1 MVLGDRVV
9 MPHVLL
15 LVSWRTFASA
25 FSSLTGFCG
34 IMSNM
39 KLDSQ
44 RVKPLTS
51 KKKKPK
57 TNIFQPHDRLFSLDK
72 IDSLALIH
80 HSLWVAYV
88 DLGHIKLR
96 EMCIGLH
103 GQEPEQKI

>member
-9 MPHVLL
+9 TPHVLL

-44 RVKPLTS
+44 RAKPLTS

-57 TNIFQPHDRLFSLDK
+57 TNIFQPHDPDYFPSTRS
-72 IDSLALIH
+72 IALSWSTIPYG
-80 HSLWVAYV
+80 SPTSIS
-88 DLGHIKLR
+88 DT
-96 EMCIGLH
+96 
-103 GQEPEQKI
+103 